1 MIWHAG
7 KVIPDEMLAVPITD
21 RVFEHGLGLFE
32 TFRTWNGRAPLLSR
46 HIERLIA
53 SAGQLGIEIERAT
66 LPDQSAVSALLAA
79 NLPGHDALCR
89 LTVTAGSLAGRAPI
103 AWLTARPL
111 PESETTPLAVGLEAA
126 PVGPFE
132 QAVHPH
138 KMLNYW
144 GRRVAHERASAL
156 SLADVLIVGPS
167 GEILEGS
174 RNSLLFVP
182 RGEPRVLVTPTG
194 SPILPGI
201 MCRVAQEFASGFGY
215 SSQARTV
222 TLQDLRD
229 AEAVF
234 LTNSV
239 RGVRPLDRI
248 EDWVLET
255 SGQTE
260 LIRLLTEELP
270 AFLMQDEPES

>member
-7 KVIPDEMLAVPITD
+7 KVIRDEMLAVPIID

-46 HIERLIA
+46 HIERLNA
-53 SAGQLGIEIERAT
+53 SAHQLGIEIEGGT

-79 NLPGHDALCR
+79 NHPGHDALCR

-111 PESETTPLAVGLEAA
+111 PEPEPTPLAVGLEAT

-132 QAVHPH
+132 SAVHPH

-144 GRRVAHERASAL
+144 GRRAAHERASAL
-156 SLADVLIVGPS
+156 GLADVLIVGPG
-167 GEILEGS
+167 GEILEGT
-174 RNSLLFVP
+174 RNSLLLVP
-182 RGEPRVLVTPTG
+182 CGEPRLLVTTAG

-201 MCRVAQEFASGFGY
+201 MCRVAQEFALGFGY
-215 SSQARTV
+215 SSQSRTV
-222 TLQDLRD
+222 TIQDVRE

-248 EDWVLET
+248 EDSVIET
-255 SGQTE
+255 SGQAE

-270 AFLMQDEPES
+270 AFLMQGEPES